1 LIFGIFEEMT
11 LPSIQIRPYQK
22 EGIDKIFAAWQ
33 AGTQSVLFQMP
44 TGTGK
49 TVLFAEIVRRG
60 FKKERKILIVVHR
73 KELVEQ
79 IAENLLRVGVP
90 AGIIMAGI
98 PPSPHQ
104 LVQIAS
110 IQTLGRREQTFQPH
124 LVIIDESHHA
134 KASSYKRLWENFP
147 EAKFLGVTATPIRM
161 SGDGFDDIFD
171 LLITSMPVRE
181 FIAQGHLAPVR
192 HFVSYLPNLIHVRK
206 RNGDYMS
213 EEISE
218 LMQEQV
224 VMASLTDAYQK
235 YAPGKKTI
243 VFAVDVAHSK
253 SIVANYQAAGIAAAH
268 VDAGTPRLE
277 RSRLLEQFR
286 RGEIQVMSN
295 VEIITEGFDFPACE
309 AVQLARPTKSLALYL
324 QMVGRVMR
332 PSPGKEFGLILDN
345 AGLWNDHGLATEPRD
360 WRLQG
365 RKKQRDKPKEFLIQN
380 GQGGYEF
387 VGRIIP
393 GEVKDIELL
402 EVTEGRRRMVEFE
415 EILAQVVYAI
425 RHPRGEYAPK
435 LLKAFFDYFKL
446 LADKGIFMSDEEFQ
460 YVQTRLAKVK
470 AAGGLPEASLFKEGF
485 WWHQREARALF
496 QSGKIGF
503 PEFVAR
509 AAPPKG

>member
-1 LIFGIFEEMT
+1 MT
-11 LPSIQIRPYQK
+11 APAIQIRPYQK
-22 EGIDKIFAAWQ
+22 EGIDKIFAAWR

-60 FKKERKILIVVHR
+60 FAQNRKVLIVVHR

-79 IAENLLRVGVP
+79 IADSLQRRDVP

-110 IQTLGRREQTFQPH
+110 IQTLGRRETSFQPN

-161 SGDGFDDIFD
+161 SGEGFEDIFD
-171 LLITSMPVRE
+171 LLITSMPVQE
-181 FIAQGHLAPVR
+181 FIAQQYLAPVR
-192 HFVSYLPNLIHVRK
+192 HFVSYLPNLLHIRK

-213 EEISE
+213 EEISA
-218 LMQEQV
+218 LMQQEV
-224 VMASLTDAYQK
+224 VMASLTDAYLK

-253 SIVANYQAAGIAAAH
+253 SIVEGYQAAGISAAH
-268 VDAGTPRLE
+268 VDAQTPRQE
-277 RSRLLEQFR
+277 RTQLLEQFK

-332 PSPGKEFGLILDN
+332 PSPGKDYGLILDN
-345 AGLWNDHGLATEPRD
+345 AGLWNDHGLATEVRD
-360 WRLQG
+360 WKLTG
-365 RKKQRDKPKEFLIQN
+365 RKKQRDKPKEFIFEN
-380 GQGGYEF
+380 SAGAMEY

-393 GEVKDIELL
+393 GETKDIELL
-402 EVTEGRRRMVEFE
+402 EVTDGRRRMVEFE
-415 EILAQVVYAI
+415 DILAEVVFSI
-425 RHPRGEYAPK
+425 LHPRGDYAPK
-435 LLKAFFDYFKL
+435 LLKAYFDYFKL
-446 LADKGIFMSDEEFQ
+446 LADRGIFMTDEEFI
-460 YVQTRLAKVK
+460 YVKQRLAKVK
-470 AAGGLPEASLFKEGF
+470 ANLDLPESSLFKEGF
-485 WWHQREARALF
+485 WWHQSESRALY
-496 QSGKIGF
+496 QSGRLSF
-503 PEFVAR
+503 ADFLVR
-509 AAPPKG
+509 AAPPK

>member
-1 LIFGIFEEMT
+1 MT
-11 LPSIQIRPYQK
+11 QPAIQIRPYQK
-22 EGIDKIFAAWQ
+22 EGIDKIFAAWS

-79 IAENLLRVGVP
+79 IAESLLRRDVP

-98 PPSPHQ
+98 PPSPQ
-104 LVQIAS
+104 QPIQIAS
-110 IQTLGRREQTFQPH
+110 IQTLSRRTADFTPH

-134 KASSYKRLWENFP
+134 KASSYKKLWEEFP
-147 EAKFLGVTATPIRM
+147 QAKFLGVTATPIRM

-171 LLITSMPVRE
+171 QLITTMPVRQ
-181 FIAQGHLAPVR
+181 FIAQGYLAPVR

-218 LMQEQV
+218 IMQEQV
-224 VMASLTDAYQK
+224 VMASLTDAYHK
-235 YAPGKKTI
+235 YAAGKKTI

-253 SIVANYQAAGIAAAH
+253 SIVESYLAAGIPAAH
-268 VDAGTPRLE
+268 VDAQTPRPE
-277 RSRLLEQFR
+277 RSRLLEQFK

-332 PSPGKEFGLILDN
+332 PSPGKDYGLILDN
-345 AGLWNDHGLATEPRD
+345 AGLWNDHGLATELRD
-360 WRLQG
+360 WQLKG
-365 RKKQRDKPKEFLIQN
+365 RKKAKDKPKEFLYQN
-380 GQGGYEF
+380 GEGAFEY
-387 VGRIIP
+387 VGRVIP

-402 EVTEGRRRMVEFE
+402 EVTEEGRRMVQFE
-415 EILAQVVYAI
+415 DILAQVLLAI
-425 RHPRGEYAPK
+425 RYPRGEYATK
-435 LLKAFFDYFKL
+435 LLKAYYDYFKA
-446 LADKGIFMSDEEFQ
+446 LADKGVFMSDQEFL

-470 AAGGLPEASLFKEGF
+470 AAGGLPESCLFKEGF
-485 WWHQREARALF
+485 WWHQRESRALF

-503 PEFVAR
+503 PEYVAR
-509 AAPPKG
+509 AAPPK